1 MIPSLIKIESF
12 TKRFHMGTLGG
23 KGLMGISHN
32 ISFLRLM
39 KSLIIFPFLMGIVPN
54 IPILNEIIPN
64 IPFLNSRHSKIQ
76 CSRIV

>member
-1 MIPSLIKIESF
+1 
-12 TKRFHMGTLGG
+12 MGTLGG

-39 KSLIIFPFLMGIVPN
+39 KSIIFPFLMGIVPN